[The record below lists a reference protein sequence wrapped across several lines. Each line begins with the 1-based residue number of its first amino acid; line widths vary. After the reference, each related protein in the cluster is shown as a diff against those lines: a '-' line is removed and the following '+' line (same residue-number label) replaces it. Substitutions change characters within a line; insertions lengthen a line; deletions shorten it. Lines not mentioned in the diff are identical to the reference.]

1 VLCDALLLL
10 DSGDEVQVVT
20 DERFG
25 AAVAGIRREVLT
37 GAVAFNTVEQD
48 SRMKRAAL
56 LRQEHTNRPGG
67 YWIAAA
73 TPAAAH
79 ESVTG
84 TAPLTGP
91 GRLHRAA
98 VLTDGASAAVD
109 RYGLLGWR
117 GLLDLLSTAGPA
129 ELIRRVR
136 EVENADRTGAEQP
149 RYKRHD
155 DATVPLQH

>member
-37 GAVAFNTVEQD
+37 GAVAFNTVE
-48 SRMKRAAL
+48 
-56 LRQEHTNRPGG
+56 RQEHTNRPGG